1 MSAKPLKLK
10 SRLLGLGLTLLLGQ
24 TASAQEPSTNA
35 AAAAAPTALP
45 AWASKISLHNCA
57 GAEATA
63 DGQGIELRRL
73 PAAVRKELSEKGAAQ
88 ACQPTVSEIRFVI
101 PGKEPA
107 YTVGFVI
114 EPTTAAGVWVD
125 CYVGGYR
132 FTGAPRFV
140 TKKETLGFGTY
151 GDFNLRVP
159 PWIPQGC
166 FPNDLCRVV
175 ISGGPARLLGV
186 TGPEIVPPKPE
197 GMPPV
202 MLCYGTSITKGA
214 MATRADLGFAPIT
227 ARMLGY
233 DIVNL
238 GLAGTAFCEPAM
250 ADHIAAQPWDLCLL
264 ELSVNMLQD
273 YSVEEF
279 AKRAENLVAKALA
292 SHPKAPVICISILRW
307 NVDKYDKSH
316 PTYQK
321 QAAYRQ
327 ALKDI
332 CAKPGRTNAYYI
344 DGSELL
350 QDYSALCQD
359 ILHPSDYGMV
369 EIAMNLVPQIRQI
382 LKEHQAKV
390 KN

>member
-1 MSAKPLKLK
+1 MNIKTLKLK
-10 SRLLGLGLTLLLGQ
+10 SRLLGLGLTLLAGQ

-73 PAAVRKELSEKGAAQ
+73 PAAVRKELGEKGAAQ
-88 ACQPTVSEIRFVI
+88 ACQPTVSEIRFAI
-101 PGKEPA
+101 PGKELA
-107 YTVGFVI
+107 HTVQFTI
-114 EPTTAAGVWVD
+114 EPIGGPVWVD
-125 CYVGGYR
+125 LFVGDYHATDKSR
-132 FTGAPRFV
+132 IV
-140 TKKETLGFGTY
+140 TKKETLGFAGY
-151 GDFNLRVP
+151 GNFSTGKATGFAKGR
-159 PWIPQGC
+159 

-175 ISGGPARLLGV
+175 LSGAPTRLLGV
-186 TGPEIVPPKPE
+186 AGPEIIPPKPE

-264 ELSVNMLQD
+264 EISVNMLAD

-292 SHPKAPVICISILRW
+292 SHPKAPVVCISILRW
-307 NVDKYDKSH
+307 NVDTWDKSH
-316 PTYQK
+316 PYYQK